1 MIKKLFTFLTVFFL
15 FWGCSKD
22 LHVQIPSYIQ
32 IDSYK
37 VKLKVE
43 ANQGTSNQNF
53 TDMLV
58 YANGQTYGTYP
69 IGAKIPV
76 LTSGPTSFII
86 RGVVR
91 MNGVDLLRADYE
103 VMKGCD
109 TLINVVPGQVT
120 HVTPVFE
127 YFSTAQF
134 DWLMNFENDS
144 CGGTACGSIA
154 TSYTGHPE
162 TATIYSPGY
171 GGKGSCLALRPN
183 DSTCC
188 SYASVQSK
196 PPYIGLP
203 SGGVGVYMEL
213 NYQSNVIIQVYISGD
228 GGVTQTDCGGI
239 YPKNYWAK
247 TYLNLTEQVS
257 SLRSQTGYI
266 IYFVASYDGNPND
279 QALID
284 NIKII
289 TAAP

>member
-1 MIKKLFTFLTVFFL
+1 MIKKLFAFLAVLCLFL
-15 FWGCSKD
+15 GCSKD

-32 IDSYK
+32 IENYKTKVGSY
-37 VKLKVE
+37 
-43 ANQGTSNQNF
+43 QGTSNQNF

-69 IGAKIPV
+69 LGSKIPV

-91 MNGVDLLRADYE
+91 MNGLDILRADYE

-109 TLINVVPGQVT
+109 TVINVTPGQVT
-120 HVTPVFE
+120 HIVPLFE
-127 YFSTAQF
+127 YFATAQF
-134 DWLMNFENDS
+134 PLISSFDNTDS
-144 CGGTACGSIA
+144 CSGTSCGLFVP
-154 TSYTGHPE
+154 SYTGHHE
-162 TATIYSPGY
+162 TATTYTPGY
-171 GGKGSCLALRPN
+171 SNSCLALRPN

-196 PPYIGLP
+196 VAVGLP
-203 SGGVGVYMEL
+203 AGGVGVYMEL

-239 YPKNYWAK
+239 YPSATWAK
-247 TYLNLTEQVS
+247 MYLNLTEQVS
-257 SLRSQTGYI
+257 TLQSQSGYI
-266 IYFVASYDGNPND
+266 IYFVVTWDGNPND

-284 NIKII
+284 DVKIV
-289 TAAP
+289 TAH

>member
-1 MIKKLFTFLTVFFL
+1 MIKKLFAFLVVLCLFL
-15 FWGCSKD
+15 GCSKD

-37 VKLKVE
+37 TKVSGT
-43 ANQGTSNQNF
+43 QGTSNQNF

-69 IGAKIPV
+69 LGVKIPV

-91 MNGVDLLRADYE
+91 MNGLDILRADYE

-109 TLINVVPGQVT
+109 TVINVVPGQVT
-120 HVTPVFE
+120 HVVPVFE

-134 DWLMNFENDS
+134 AWIDGFEGGGLADS
-144 CGGTACGSIA
+144 CNGGSSCGTLVA
-154 TSYTGHPE
+154 SYTGHTE
-162 TATIYSPGY
+162 TATSYSPGF
-171 GGKGSCLALRPN
+171 GGKGYCLALRPN
-183 DSTCC
+183 DTI
-188 SYASVQSK
+188 YASVHSGNAF
-196 PPYIGLP
+196 GLP
-203 SGGVGVYMEL
+203 TGGVGVYLEL
-213 NYQSNVIIQVYISGD
+213 NYQSNVIIQVYISAD

-239 YPKNYWAK
+239 YPSATWAK
-247 TYLNLTEQVS
+247 MYMNLTEQVS
-257 SLRSQTGYI
+257 TLRSQSGYT
-266 IYFVASYDGNPND
+266 IYFVASYDGNSSD

-284 NIKII
+284 NIKIV